1 MFEKFWIGKGFNMRY
16 VLEKKVESYAKR
28 SAWGVA
34 EGARLKVLG

>member
-1 MFEKFWIGKGFNMRY
+1 MFGKLWFGEGFNMRY

-34 EGARLKVLG
+34 DGARLRF